1 MPVGIEKISLYAGRF
16 YLDIAELAEVRG
28 LDLNYIVNNLMC
40 ERRSVYPAYEDA
52 VTLAVNAA
60 KKLLSPEDVKDIEL
74 LIVGTESAVDFG
86 KSISSWVHR
95 FCNLPANCRN
105 LEVKQACYGCTGG
118 LKMAASWVASGIRP
132 GKKALV
138 INADI
143 SRNAVGT
150 EFEHLGGGGA
160 VAMLVSDHPQILEIE
175 LEKAGYWMNEIYDTF
190 RPTAKVEM
198 INDQISVYSYLDAL
212 DGAYENYEQIV
223 GQVDYDADFKK
234 HIYHAPFPG
243 MPLQAHRTII
253 SRFNIQDKASFKQ
266 NYQQKVKESIYFAKQ
281 IGAFYGGSNFLCL
294 LGLLNSSTNLNPRD
308 RISLFAYGS
317 GCQGEFYSGFIGS
330 TAQER
335 VAALNLER
343 HLNERMHLTIEEYEE
358 IEIEREKY
366 IDCSDY
372 EPERN
377 LTTNAA
383 YEKMYEGQGLLVL
396 KQLEN
401 YHRRY
406 EWS

>member
-1 MPVGIEKISLYAGRF
+1 MHVGIEKISLYAGRF

-28 LDLNYIVNNLMC
+28 LDLNYIANNLMC

-86 KSISSWVHR
+86 KSISTWVHR
-95 FCNLPANCRN
+95 FCNLSANCRN

-150 EFEHLGGGGA
+150 KFEHLGGGGA
-160 VAMLVSDHPQILEIE
+160 VAMLVSENPQILEIE
-175 LEKAGYWMNEIYDTF
+175 LEKAGYWMNDIYDTF
-190 RPTAKVEM
+190 RPTPKVEI
-198 INDQISVYSYLDAL
+198 INDKISVYSYLDAL

-223 GQVDYDADFKK
+223 GQIDYDADFKK

-243 MPLQAHRTII
+243 MPLQAHRAII
-253 SRFNIQDKASFKQ
+253 SRFKVQDKASVKQ
-266 NYQQKVKESIYFAKQ
+266 NYQQKVEESIYFAKQ
-281 IGAFYGGSNFLCL
+281 IGAFYGGSSFLCL
-294 LGLLNSSTNLNPRD
+294 LGLLDSSTNLNPGD

-317 GCQGEFYSGFIGS
+317 GCQGEFYTSVIGS
-330 TAQER
+330 TAKER
-335 VAALNLER
+335 VTTLNLAQ
-343 HLNERMHLTIEEYEE
+343 HLNERMHLTIEEYEA
-358 IEIEREKY
+358 IEFEREKY

-377 LTTNAA
+377 TTTNKA
-383 YEKMYEGQGLLVL
+383 YEKLYEGQGLLVL